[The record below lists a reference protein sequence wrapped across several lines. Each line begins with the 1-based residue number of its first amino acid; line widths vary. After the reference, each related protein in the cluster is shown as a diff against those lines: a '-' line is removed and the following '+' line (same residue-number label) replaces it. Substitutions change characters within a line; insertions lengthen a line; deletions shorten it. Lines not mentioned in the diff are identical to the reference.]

1 MTDDD
6 MAWTTISVKDDTYNN
21 LHIRRLKLNPN
32 GRRRESFD
40 DVIRRVVIGKS
51 FTGNW
56 IAGDSTKRATI
67 VVRKKTHNEL
77 KDRKQMKP
85 HGVPESFD
93 DVIRRALGLAPIE
106 DKP

>member
-1 MTDDD
+1 MTDDL
-6 MAWTTISVKDDTYNN
+6 MKWTTV
-21 LHIRRLKLNPN
+21 
-32 GRRRESFD
+32 
-40 DVIRRVVIGKS
+40 
-51 FTGNW
+51 
-56 IAGDSTKRATI
+56 
-67 VVRKKTHNEL
+67 VVRKGTHNEL